1 MPITSLCF
9 EVKAKRLQELSCKE
23 REELKNKMAQAFDDR
38 INNLSAGFQDILIDD
53 LVTAFEIR
61 FAVLNR
67 AQSELKVLINLGMKI
82 TQ

>member
-1 MPITSLCF
+1 M
-9 EVKAKRLQELSCKE
+9 QELSCKE

>member
-23 REELKNKMAQAFDDR
+23 REELKSKMAQALNDR
-38 INNLSAGFQDILIDD
+38 INNLSAGLQDILIDD

-61 FAVLNR
+61 LAVLHQ
-67 AQSELKVLINLGMKI
+67 AQSELKVLVNVGMKI
-82 TQ
+82 IQ

>member
-1 MPITSLCF
+1 M
-9 EVKAKRLQELSCKE
+9 QELSCKE
-23 REELKNKMAQAFDDR
+23 REELKNKMVQAFDDR